1 MFNPEI
7 GAKVSLLFAQSLNP
21 CEQSLLPKAYVF
33 TYVISKYL
41 FGTKTAF
48 TQINGEI

>member
-7 GAKVSLLFAQSLNP
+7 GTQVSLLFAQSLNT
-21 CEQSLLPKAYVF
+21 CEESLLLKAYVF

-48 TQINGEI
+48 TQINDEI